1 METKDILKQLRL
13 EKNLSMDELS
23 AHLNTDYNLT
33 ITKSMISRW
42 ENGVASPNNTY
53 LSAYAKFFNID
64 LNYLAGL
71 TNIKRP
77 LITSELKE
85 TQDDIIA
92 TYNLTPDEL
101 LEYEKIKSI
110 NRALFFNDNRG
121 SEEDKE
127 ELDEVLKK
135 IFVKSLLNKRNK
147 EK

>member
-1 METKDILKQLRL
+1 MTIGDRIREKRKVKRYTLEQLAEEVGVTKSTILK
-13 EKNLSMDELS
+13 
-23 AHLNTDYNLT
+23 Y
-33 ITKSMISRW
+33 
-42 ENGVASPNNTY
+42 ENGSIAIPSDKIEKLAKSLNVSPAY
-53 LSAYAKFFNID
+53 LMGWTEENKQEI
-64 LNYLAGL
+64 
-71 TNIKRP
+71 
-77 LITSELKE
+77 
-85 TQDDIIA
+85 QDDIIT

-101 LEYEKIKSI
+101 IEYEKIKSV